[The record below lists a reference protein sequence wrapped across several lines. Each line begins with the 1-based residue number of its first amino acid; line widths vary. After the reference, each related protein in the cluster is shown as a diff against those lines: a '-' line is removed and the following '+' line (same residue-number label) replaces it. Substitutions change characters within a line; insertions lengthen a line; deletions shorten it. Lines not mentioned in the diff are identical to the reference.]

1 MKGLIISSGTINDY
15 SLLEKLIDENDYIV
29 CADGGLDHLIKIDQI
44 PNIILGD
51 LDSISLFGIKYIEDK
66 AIQVEKYPSI
76 KDNTDSELAIMYL
89 IEKGIKKIT
98 LIGGSGT
105 RLDHTIAN
113 IFLMKR
119 FNKEDI
125 ELKIVDDNNIVNYVD
140 DTFEIKR
147 RQGWFISIIPLNF
160 DGICVSLTGFR
171 YPLYHKYIEF
181 SSTLGVSNEVIDE
194 IGKIEIHKGEALVF
208 ESLD

>member
-15 SLLEKLIDENDYIV
+15 SLLESLIDENDYIV

-44 PNIILGD
+44 PNLILGD
-51 LDSISLFGIKYIEDK
+51 LDSISPLGIKYIEDNS
-66 AIQVEKYPSI
+66 IEVEKFPSI
-76 KDNTDSELAIMYL
+76 KDNTDSELAIIYL
-89 IEKGIKKIT
+89 VEKDIKEIT

-119 FNKEDI
+119 FNKEGI
-125 ELKIVDDNNIVNYVD
+125 EFKIVDDNNIVNYVD
-140 DTFEIKR
+140 DSIKIKKR
-147 RQGWFISIIPLNF
+147 KGVFISIIPLNF
-160 DGICVSLTGFR
+160 DGISVSLTGFK
-171 YPLYHKYIEF
+171 YPLNHKYIEF
-181 SSTLGVSNEVIDE
+181 SSTLGVSNEVLEDFGI
-194 IGKIEIHKGEALVF
+194 IKIHKGEALVF